1 PLAPGGA
8 VSVDLERMARARTCP
23 PPGDLSG
30 SLIPLV
36 PGAGIYYTMEY
47 ALQGETQRFL
57 EQGMLTL
64 GAAVCLAAGVL
75 VVSSAVRIFYMVGRR
90 GKKSA
95 RP

>member
-1 PLAPGGA
+1 FDVISDSLESFRFLSVMFYMTGGLMPLG
-8 VSVDLERMARARTCP
+8 
-23 PPGDLSG
+23 
-30 SLIPLV
+30 

-75 VVSSAVRIFYMVGRR
+75 VVSSAVRIFYMVSRR